1 MTISY
6 VGPINSGA
14 AAGSNGSAT
23 ASTTTGTQISG
34 RVLGVYIK
42 YNDSPPAGTTTATI
56 ATANSTYPAQT
67 VLSVVNSATS
77 GWFFPR
83 VAACTNAGAAI
94 TYDGTRPI
102 YDAQPIHDNV
112 KVTISGANAADNID
126 VWLMLEN

>member
-1 MTISY
+1 MINY
-6 VGPINSGA
+6 VGPLNSGV

-23 ASTTTGTQISG
+23 NNTTTAQVITG
-34 RVLGVYIK
+34 RVLGVYVR

-67 VLSVVNSATS
+67 ILSIVNAATS

-83 VAACTNAGAAI
+83 VALHSNAGAAV

-102 YDAQPIHDNV
+102 YDAQPVSDNL
-112 KVTISGANAADNID
+112 KVTISGANAGDSID
-126 VWLMLEN
+126 VWLMVEN